1 MKDFIKDPDPETDI
15 NLGSF
20 SKFRFFQSQILI
32 GWDSSR
38 IRFVLKTYQDGDLRK
53 INYVLRQMKKHI
65 NMGGSMDTILNDQ
78 GSANTGQSGQ
88 AGGANGQ
95 KQFQITPEE
104 VIRMKD
110 ILEQRDAEITV
121 LVSFFLKIRNFIF
134 Q

>member
-1 MKDFIKDPDPETDI
+1 MHESD
-15 NLGSF
+15 SF
-20 SKFRFFQSQILI
+20 
-32 GWDSSR
+32 
-38 IRFVLKTYQDGDLRK
+38 LKTHQDGDLRK

-121 LVSFFLKIRNFIF
+121 LVSFFSKNQKF
-134 Q
+134 